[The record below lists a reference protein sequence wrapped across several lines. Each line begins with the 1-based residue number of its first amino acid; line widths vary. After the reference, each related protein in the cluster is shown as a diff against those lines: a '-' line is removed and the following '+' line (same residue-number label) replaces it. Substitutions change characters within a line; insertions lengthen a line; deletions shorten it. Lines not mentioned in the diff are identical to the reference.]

1 MNICQN
7 LSFESLL
14 SKVSLLSNV
23 SKHYFEFVQFWLFSQ
38 KNQPTLDWKFRN
50 GWTKKFAKVA
60 KKNKCFTFLSWKKNE
75 WKLSNQ
81 SSEVMHGSVCLTN
94 CRKSFFSDTLFR
106 ALFYDSQLSKT
117 KTSCSE
123 NIGNVPVQYPCLSA
137 ILLKL

>member
-7 LSFESLL
+7 LTFESLL

-60 KKNKCFTFLSWKKNE
+60 KKNKCFTFLSWKKMN
-75 WKLSNQ
+75 
-81 SSEVMHGSVCLTN
+81 GSCLISQVRS
-94 CRKSFFSDTLFR
+94 CMLPYASQIAEKAFFQIPYLEHCFMIANLVR
-106 ALFYDSQLSKT
+106 
-117 KTSCSE
+117 
-123 NIGNVPVQYPCLSA
+123 
-137 ILLKL
+137 LKLVVRKILETSQYNTPVWVLYY